1 MKNIICAAI
10 IFLTATSLHSQQQKL
25 VLQTDSII
33 PAGPFDNVTNQ
44 LIYSDS
50 SVSTFLIWIKTA
62 VPLHKHA
69 WHTEQVIVLEGSG
82 EMRLGEKSF
91 PVQKGDVIFIPEN
104 TPHGVIV
111 TSEIPLKVISIQA
124 PEFKGDDRILISE

>member
-1 MKNIICAAI
+1 MKNFVCAVLFFLAAI
-10 IFLTATSLHSQQQKL
+10 SLHAQQQNPAM
-25 VLQTDSII
+25 QPDSIL
-33 PAGPFDNVTNQ
+33 PPGPYENITNQ
-44 LIYSDS
+44 LMYSDS
-50 SVSTFLIWIKTA
+50 SVSTFLIWIKSS

-82 EMRLGEKSF
+82 EMRVGEKIF

-104 TPHGVIV
+104 TPHGVLV
-111 TSEIPLKVISIQA
+111 TSEIPLKVMSIQA